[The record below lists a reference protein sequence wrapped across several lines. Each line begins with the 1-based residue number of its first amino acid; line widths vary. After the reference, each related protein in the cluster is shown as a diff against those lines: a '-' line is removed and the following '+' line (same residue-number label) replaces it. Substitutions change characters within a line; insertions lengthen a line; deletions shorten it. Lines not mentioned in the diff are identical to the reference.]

1 MPMLTS
7 DNYTMWAIRAQAAL
21 DVHTVW
27 EAVAP
32 GDAAV
37 NARKDKAARALLLG
51 ALPEDVLL
59 QVATKL
65 TAREVWDSLKVR
77 FVGADRVCAARL
89 ATLRGEFDR
98 LKMAD
103 GEALGVYAGRLAGMA
118 ARYASLGE
126 TLGDE
131 ALVKKLLDTVPDR
144 LFPVVAGIEQFC
156 DTATMA
162 FDEALGRLRAF
173 EERVQR
179 REQDGGERGGEQ
191 LMLTMEQWR
200 ARERGRHGVRDDD
213 GPAERGVGRRKRTAW
228 ALLQLRTEGALQARL
243 HQAKEGGSSG
253 GAGTAG
259 ARWRRPRRPCTPLS
273 HGLGG
278 DCWGR
283 ISHGSRR
290 ASAGLPHRGRVCLR
304 ELEHDRAQPGGLGRV
319 CAS

>member
-1 MPMLTS
+1 MAMVPHGGGGGGSVSLSMPMLTT
-7 DNYTMWAIRAQAAL
+7 DNYTVWAIRAQAVL

-32 GDAAV
+32 GDAAMQ
-37 NARKDKAARALLLG
+37 ARKDKAARALLLG

-77 FVGADRVCAARL
+77 FVGADRVRAARL
-89 ATLRGEFDR
+89 AMLRGDFDR
-98 LKMAD
+98 VKMAD
-103 GEALGVYAGRLAGMA
+103 GEALEVYAGRLVGMA

-126 TLGDE
+126 TLDDE

-162 FDEALGRLRAF
+162 FDEAVRRLRAF

-179 REQDGGERGGEQ
+179 RGQDGGERGGEH

-200 ARERGRHGVRDDD
+200 ARERGRRGARDDD
-213 GPAERGVGRRKRTAW
+213 HHQRSEASGGGRGRRGRCYNCGQRGHFKRDCTRPRKEAAAAEQ
-228 ALLQLRTEGALQARL
+228 ALLAHTGDDLDGRALL
-243 HQAKEGGSSG
+243 
-253 GAGTAG
+253 
-259 ARWRRPRRPCTPLS
+259 
-273 HGLGG
+273 
-278 DCWGR
+278 
-283 ISHGSRR
+283 
-290 ASAGLPHRGRVCLR
+290 
-304 ELEHDRAQPGGLGRV
+304 
-319 CAS
+319 